1 MKKSL
6 GRPKNSEAIIKDVKR
21 VTRRQFNPEEKIA
34 IVLEGLSGEQS
45 IAEICRREGIAHSV
59 YYSWSKAFLEAGKAR
74 LSGDTKREADSTE
87 VSEMRNENEE
97 IIRLVERPELSVN
110 RTIKELNIS
119 KATFYNW
126 YNKFLE
132 GGPDA
137 LEDQKSHV
145 TWNKIPDDYRAK
157 VIEVALDRTDFSPRD
172 VATFMTDNS
181 GHFISESSV
190 YRILKAANLITSP
203 NHILIKAGNE
213 FAKKTTR
220 INEMWQTDFTYFK
233 VEGWGWY
240 YLSSIM
246 DDHTRYII
254 HHELCSN
261 MTTPDVE
268 RNVEAA
274 LKKTG
279 LPNGKR
285 PKILSDN
292 GSCYISDDIK
302 KFMKEQGITQVHGA
316 PNHPQTQGKIERYHR
331 SMKNVVKLEHY
342 YSLSDLKKAIDEF
355 IAYYNN
361 ERYHESLENCTPAS
375 VYFGTH
381 HKILKNRQILK
392 QKSMKQRR
400 VNHMIYQSQ

>member
-1 MKKSL
+1 MRYSK
-6 GRPKNSEAIIKDVKR
+6 
-21 VTRRQFNPEEKIA
+21 EEK
-34 IVLEGLSGEQS
+34 
-45 IAEICRREGIAHSV
+45 
-59 YYSWSKAFLEAGKAR
+59 
-74 LSGDTKREADSTE
+74 
-87 VSEMRNENEE
+87 EE
-97 IIRLVERPELSVN
+97 IIRLVERSELSVN

-157 VIEVALDRTDFSPRD
+157 VIEVALDRTDFSPRE

-268 RNVEAA
+268 RSVEAA

-279 LPNGKR
+279 LPKGKR

-381 HKILKNRQILK
+381 HKILKKRQILK

-400 VNHMIYQSQ
+400 VNHMIYQSQKNRTLILS